1 MKIDR
6 LFCSALLLGAWFAQ
20 RKTQN
25 QFKKH
30 KRILKSFFS
39 GFMGFRNTSL
49 WNEQIF
55 FQEGSSV
62 RQAAISGILG
72 KYDPDDYISHKIPVQ
87 VKCIGYGFW
96 NGICRAVGLNKLL
109 KIRGIRIN
117 CHHSMLEGR
126 SFARTLLAE
135 EAQNQENILN
145 MSSKCPRRIYRCL
158 GAGRALAWL
167 DPNEELY
174 DISSCLSFKPLL
186 AGKVLAYCFTQVHDA
201 PQLIKKIKSLK
212 KMYVNQDETIHCAYL
227 TALNVSSIISEDRKD
242 YLINKYNI
250 REDLSKYTYQSLC
263 NKLLSAGI

>member
-6 LFCSALLLGAWFAQ
+6 LLCSILLLGACFIQ
-20 RKTQN
+20 CKTQN
-25 QFKKH
+25 QFRKH

-39 GFMGFRNTSL
+39 AFMGFRNKFL
-49 WNEQIF
+49 WNEQVF

-72 KYDPDDYISHKIPVQ
+72 KYDPDDYISHEVPMQ

-135 EAQNQENILN
+135 EAQNQENILT

-158 GAGRALAWL
+158 GTGRALAWL
-167 DPNEELY
+167 DPDEELY
-174 DISSCLSFKPLL
+174 DISSCPAFKSLL

-212 KMYVNQDETIHCAYL
+212 EIYVNQDGVIDFAYL
-227 TALNVSSIISEDRKD
+227 TALNIISIVSKDKKD
-242 YLINKYNI
+242 YLINKYDV

-263 NKLLSAGI
+263 NKLLSVGI